1 MILFNKAV
9 FIVIGCLCFFR
20 AIVAHKGKVI
30 PLSRDFTPE
39 SERQRVQLIVRM
51 VSCIV
56 SVIFRV
62 KVTACK
68 VLIVILFIISGNG
81 CTCRKY

>member
-1 MILFNKAV
+1 MVLFNKAV
-9 FIVIGCLCFFR
+9 FVVIVCLCFCR

-56 SVIFRV
+56 SVIFGV
-62 KVTACK
+62 KVTAC
-68 VLIVILFIISGNG
+68 
-81 CTCRKY
+81 

>member
-1 MILFNKAV
+1 MV
-9 FIVIGCLCFFR
+9 FWGSLCFFR

-51 VSCIV
+51 ASCTV
-56 SVIFRV
+56 SVILRDV
-62 KVTACK
+62 KVTVCK
-68 VLIVILFIISGNG
+68 VQLLIILLVILVIVSS
-81 CTCRKY
+81 TCRK